1 VEASRNRGFSTA
13 WARDA
18 FALDLRSL
26 AAYRI
31 ALGGVLVADCL
42 LRTRDFRLMHTATG
56 MFTPDAVREYAG
68 RATCWSAALLSDSDA
83 WAAAILALEGVAGLL
98 LAVGCVT
105 RLATILAW
113 VAVVSI
119 VRRTAPATNAGDSW
133 LACQLFWA
141 CFVPLG
147 AVWSCDALR
156 RGGEPGPRPQCA
168 WSAGTAALVVQ
179 LALVYLSAGIGK
191 CNDTWWSGAALGHAL
206 SVHDHG
212 THLGMALSDADR
224 IVRPLTRLVPP
235 FEIAGALLVLAVPM
249 ASVRGVLV
257 TVFASFHLVIWGA
270 MSVGLFAPIAI
281 AAWLPLVPS
290 AWWDRGRRVAG
301 EGVCLGLGRGATAAC
316 AAALTLAVVG
326 WTAAL
331 LRPATTN
338 DRPRLPPAIE
348 ALLDLTALH
357 QEWLMFADVRA
368 QRQWVVSRAVLADG
382 RVVDL
387 VRGGAPFETA
397 EPAGGFMSLPH
408 HRWHKLFWVLH
419 EPRMRCFAPG
429 VAAGL
434 VRAWNANHAAAEQVR
449 SLEIRFGK
457 RSLAPD
463 DETLHELVVAA
474 WPPRSVGGAGGL
486 ERLLDEASAG
496 RRDGFPGV
504 E

>member
-1 VEASRNRGFSTA
+1 MEASRNRGFSTA
-13 WARDA
+13 WARAA

-42 LRTRDFRLMHTATG
+42 LRTRDFALMHTATG

-83 WAAAILALEGVAGLL
+83 WAAAILAVEGVAGLL
-98 LAVGCVT
+98 LAVGCMT

-147 AVWSCDALR
+147 AAWSCDALR
-156 RGGEPGPRPQCA
+156 RDPEAGPRPRWA
-168 WSAGTAALVVQ
+168 WSTGTAALVVQ
-179 LALVYLSAGIGK
+179 ITLVYLAAGIGK
-191 CNDTWWSGAALGHAL
+191 CNDAWSSGAALGHAL

-212 THLGMALSDADR
+212 THLGMALSHADR
-224 IVRPLTRLVPP
+224 IVRPLTRLVPL
-235 FEIAGALLVLAVPM
+235 FEIAGALFVLAVPV
-249 ASVRGVLV
+249 ARVRGLLV
-257 TVFASFHLVIWGA
+257 AAFVTFHLVIWGA

-290 AWWDRGRRVAG
+290 AWWDRGRHAAG
-301 EGVCLGLGRGATAAC
+301 DGVCLGLGRGASAAC
-316 AAALTLAVVG
+316 AAALGLAVAG
-326 WTAAL
+326 WTMTM
-331 LRPATTN
+331 LRPAASN
-338 DRPRLPPAIE
+338 DRPRLPPSLA

-368 QRQWVVSRAVLADG
+368 QRQWVTSRAVLADG

-387 VRGGAPFETA
+387 LRGGVPFSTA
-397 EPAGGFMSLPH
+397 EPADGFMSLPH

-434 VRAWNANHAAAEQVR
+434 VRAWNATHAATEQVR

-457 RSLAPD
+457 RALTPG
-463 DETLHELVVAA
+463 DETLHELVVAS
-474 WPPRSVGGAGGL
+474 WPPRSAGGAGGL
-486 ERLLDEASAG
+486 ERLLEEASTG